1 MTMPVSHPVYPFSA
15 LVGQERLKQAL
26 ILNAI
31 NPRIGGVLIRGEK
44 GTAKSTAVRGL
55 ARLLPPIRVVQGS
68 PYHCPPE
75 SPLPLCPVC
84 RSASENGHDLPIH
97 EIPTPLVELPVS
109 ASEDRVVGS
118 LDLEHAITEG
128 ERRFEPGLLA
138 RVNRGMLYVDEVNL
152 LDDHLVDL
160 LLDAA
165 AMGVN
170 TVEREGISVSHP
182 AQFILVGTMNPEEG
196 ELRPQLLDRFGLAV
210 EITGLSDPAQRIAVI
225 ERRMEYEADPDAFKA
240 QWQTEEQR
248 LHTRIVAAR
257 SLVGQVRIRK
267 PNMALVA
274 QLALELGVDGHRAD
288 LTILEAAR
296 AHAAWQRRKTIM
308 AQDIQVAAELALPHR
323 MRRQPFLDIANGT
336 TYDRIR
342 SALEQS
348 SKRVSPPTEGADRTH
363 EKKNDTTGSPLTMEE
378 QDITQATPDAEWDGS
393 PEMTVA
399 SQHPSERPDSGQNTA
414 RHPSDTTFVHE
425 AGDLYAPQ
433 RLEGLCDR
441 KKHRAT
447 GRRTSSRTSRK
458 QGRYITSKREAVVTD
473 LALDA
478 TLRVAAP
485 YQRQRRT
492 SAAPH
497 RPARKIVLT
506 RDDLRQK
513 VRIRRT
519 RNAICFVVDASWS
532 MSAEERMQAT
542 RDTILSLLQDAY
554 QRRDHVGLVS
564 FQRTNATILL
574 PLTSSVE
581 RAQKCLQTM
590 PIGGKTP
597 LARGLLTGY
606 DVLEKARRHDPE
618 VIPLMVVITDG
629 QANVSIGPQP
639 PHAEVYQIA
648 HHIAASNIR
657 TIVIDTEYSSMEP
670 GMVLGTIASAH
681 TTRTST
687 PIYTLQRGQARQLAE
702 HLQGQYYRLDELQQG
717 GMTHMIRAQLDS

>member
-1 MTMPVSHPVYPFSA
+1 MPVSHPVYPFSA

-31 NPRIGGVLIRGEK
+31 NTRIGGVLIRGEK

-55 ARLLPPIRVVQGS
+55 ARLLPPILVVQGS
-68 PYHCPPE
+68 PYQCPPDQ
-75 SPLPLCPVC
+75 PLPLCPVC
-84 RSASENGHDLPIH
+84 RNATEQGYALPVH

-138 RVNRGMLYVDEVNL
+138 RVNRGILYVDEVNL

-170 TVEREGISVSHP
+170 TVEREGMSVSHP
-182 AQFILVGTMNPEEG
+182 ARFILVGTMNPEEG

-210 EITGLSDPAQRIAVI
+210 EITGLSDPAQRVAVI
-225 ERRMEYEADPDAFKA
+225 ERRMQYETNPEGFMA
-240 QWQTEEQR
+240 QWQNEEQR
-248 LHTRIVAAR
+248 LHNRIVTAR
-257 SLVGQVRIRK
+257 SLLPQVRIRK
-267 PNMALVA
+267 ANMTLVA

-308 AQDIQVAAELALPHR
+308 PHDIHVAAELALPHR
-323 MRRQPFLDIANGT
+323 MRRQPFLDIANGN

-342 SALEQS
+342 TALEQS
-348 SKRVSPPTEGADRTH
+348 NRHLSTAVDGPQSDD
-363 EKKNDTTGSPLTMEE
+363 EKKNDTTGAPITMEE
-378 QDITQATPDAEWDGS
+378 QDITRAAPDAEWDGS
-393 PEMTVA
+393 PGMTVA
-399 SQHPSERPDSGQNTA
+399 PQTPSERPDSGQ
-414 RHPSDTTFVHE
+414 HPSQQPTGPTFLHE

-433 RLEGLCDR
+433 RLEGFGDR
-441 KKHRAT
+441 KQHRAP
-447 GRRTSSRTSRK
+447 GRRTSSQTSRR
-458 QGRYITSKREAVVTD
+458 QGRYTSSKRAEPVTD
-473 LALDA
+473 LAFDA
-478 TLRVAAP
+478 TLREAAP
-485 YQRQRRT
+485 YQRQRHAH
-492 SAAPH
+492 AARQPALP
-497 RPARKIVLT
+497 RPGILLT
-506 RDDLRQK
+506 RHDLRQK

-542 RDTILSLLQDAY
+542 RDTILSLLHDAY

-564 FQRTNATILL
+564 FQRTYATILL

-581 RAQKCLQTM
+581 LAQKRLQTM
-590 PIGGKTP
+590 PVGGKTP

-606 DVLEKARRHDPE
+606 EVLERARRNDPD

-629 QANVSIGPQP
+629 QANVSIGTQP
-639 PHAEVYQIA
+639 PHVEAYQVA
-648 HHIAASNIR
+648 HHIAANHIR

-687 PIYTLQRGQARQLAE
+687 PIYTFQRGQARLLAT
-702 HLQGQYYRLDELQQG
+702 HLHGQYYRLEELKQG
-717 GMTHMIRAQLDS
+717 GMTHMIRAQL